1 MVSAIC
7 HPNNASA
14 VLPTPV
20 GLPSAAPFTGS
31 LLHSPLLLHIPHA
44 STCIPDEAFGD
55 FVVDRDTLDA
65 ELLRLTDRY
74 TDVLYG
80 DGFPPAQIV
89 AADVSR
95 LVVDVERF
103 ADDAHE
109 PCAAHGMGAVYV
121 RTSSGATL
129 RAVSETRRA
138 RLMDQYY
145 WPHHLRLD
153 AIAARALEQFGRCVI
168 IDAHSFPV
176 APLATQVDFSD
187 PPEIGIGTDA
197 IHTSAELAEVVHT
210 FFADRGFSVGVNS
223 PFAGALVP
231 NAYYGRD
238 QRVQSVMIEVRRDLY
253 MDERT
258 GEPSPQFAG
267 MQRTLAELRTMLEM

>member
-1 MVSAIC
+1 M
-7 HPNNASA
+7 
-14 VLPTPV
+14 LR
-20 GLPSAAPFTGS
+20 
-31 LLHSPLLLHIPHA
+31 SPLLLHIPHA
-44 STCIPDEAFGD
+44 STCIPDEARGD
-55 FVVDRDTLDA
+55 FAVDRDTLDA
-65 ELLRLTDRY
+65 ELLRLTDRF
-74 TDVLYG
+74 TDTLYG
-80 DGFPPAQIV
+80 DGFPPAQTV
-89 AADVSR
+89 MATVSR

-103 ADDAHE
+103 ANDADE

-121 RTSSGATL
+121 RMSSGAPI

-138 RLMDQYY
+138 QLMNQYY
-145 WPHHLRLD
+145 WPHHQRLD
-153 AIAARALEQFGRCVI
+153 AMAARALEQFGRCVI

-197 IHTSAELAEVVHT
+197 MHTSDELAEVVHA
-210 FFADRGFSVGVNS
+210 FFTARGFHVGVNT

-258 GEPSPQFAG
+258 GDRLPGCADVQRVLIEFRALLEAWSLAG
-267 MQRTLAELRTMLEM
+267 ESVA

>member
-1 MVSAIC
+1 
-7 HPNNASA
+7 
-14 VLPTPV
+14 
-20 GLPSAAPFTGS
+20 
-31 LLHSPLLLHIPHA
+31 LLRSPLLLHIPHA

-65 ELLRLTDRY
+65 ELLRLTDRF
-74 TDVLYG
+74 TDALYG
-80 DGFPPAQIV
+80 DGFPSAQIV

-103 ADDAHE
+103 ADDANE
-109 PCAAHGMGAVYV
+109 SCAAHGMGAVYV
-121 RTSSGATL
+121 RTSTGAPL
-129 RAVSETRRA
+129 RAISETRRA
-138 RLMDQYY
+138 QLMNEYY
-145 WPHHLRLD
+145 WPHHHRLD
-153 AIAARALEQFGRCVI
+153 AMAARALEQFGRCVI

-176 APLATQVDFSD
+176 APLPTQVDVGD

-197 IHTSAELAEVVHT
+197 MHTSAALAEVVHT
-210 FFADRGFSVGVNS
+210 FFTDRGFSVGVNR

-231 NAYYGRD
+231 NAYYGQD

-258 GEPSPQFAG
+258 GESSPHFSA
-267 MQRTLAELRTMLEM
+267 MQRLLAELRTMLEM

>member
-1 MVSAIC
+1 M
-7 HPNNASA
+7 
-14 VLPTPV
+14 LR
-20 GLPSAAPFTGS
+20 
-31 LLHSPLLLHIPHA
+31 SPLLLHIPHA
-44 STCIPDEAFGD
+44 SICIPDDACGD

-65 ELLRLTDRY
+65 ELLRLTDRF
-74 TDVLYG
+74 TDALYG
-80 DGFPPAQIV
+80 DGFLPAQIV

-103 ADDAHE
+103 AVDAHE
-109 PCAAHGMGAVYV
+109 PCAVHGMGAVYV
-121 RTSSGATL
+121 RTSSGAPL
-129 RAVSETRRA
+129 RVISETRRA
-138 RLMDQYY
+138 QLLDQYY
-145 WPHHLRLD
+145 WPHHHRLD
-153 AIAARALEQFGRCVI
+153 AMAARALEQFGRCVI

-176 APLATQVDFSD
+176 APLPTQVDVGD

-197 IHTSAELAEVVHT
+197 MHTSAELTDVVHT
-210 FFADRGFSVGVNS
+210 FFTNRGFRVGVNR

-258 GEPSPQFAG
+258 GEKSPQFAAI
-267 MQRTLAELRTMLEM
+267 QHTLAECRAMLERWCAEVSHMP

>member
-1 MVSAIC
+1 M
-7 HPNNASA
+7 
-14 VLPTPV
+14 LR
-20 GLPSAAPFTGS
+20 
-31 LLHSPLLLHIPHA
+31 SPLLLHIPHA
-44 STCIPDEAFGD
+44 STCIPDEALGD
-55 FVVDRDTLDA
+55 FVVDRDTLNA
-65 ELLRLTDRY
+65 ELLRLTDRF
-74 TDVLYG
+74 TDTLYG
-80 DGFPPAQIV
+80 DGFPSAQIV

-121 RTSSGATL
+121 RTSSGAPL
-129 RAVSETRRA
+129 RAISATRRA
-138 RLMDQYY
+138 QIMDEYY
-145 WPHHLRLD
+145 WPHHHRLD
-153 AIAARALEQFGRCVI
+153 ALTTRALEQFGRCVI

-176 APLATQVDFSD
+176 APMPTQVDFSD

-197 IHTSAELAEVVHT
+197 MHTSDELAEVVHT
-210 FFADRGFSVGVNS
+210 FFTDRGFSVGVNR

-231 NAYYGRD
+231 NAYHGRD

-258 GEPSPQFAG
+258 GERLPVFADL
-267 MQRTLAELRTMLEM
+267 QRALSEFRALLEAWSLARGPYA